1 MSDGALLL
9 LNGIARGFRDS
20 IVGMVRV
27 YQMDR
32 QQSDEVDSGEGSAG
46 EETPTV
52 LARRRAARKKRTEG
66 SSIKDRFVGKSQ
78 MCIMQSSWSLAVQH
92 NYDVN

>member
-1 MSDGALLL
+1 MSDGAFIL

-32 QQSDEVDSGEGSAG
+32 QQHDEVDSGEGSAG

-52 LARRRAARKKRTEG
+52 LARRRAARKKRVAG
-66 SSIKDRFVGKSQ
+66 SSSKDRFVSENHKYAGYIVTGC
-78 MCIMQSSWSLAVQH
+78 MMLLRC
-92 NYDVN
+92 

>member
-1 MSDGALLL
+1 MSDSAFVL

-27 YQMDR
+27 YQMDK
-32 QQSDEVDSGEGSAG
+32 QQSDEADSGEGSAG

-52 LARRRAARKKRTEG
+52 LARRRAARKKQAAAA
-66 SSIKDRFVGKSQ
+66 SSKDRFVENEG
-78 MCIMQSSWSLAVQH
+78 AVLFC
-92 NYDVN
+92 NFKNCFY

>member
-1 MSDGALLL
+1 MSDSALVL

-32 QQSDEVDSGEGSAG
+32 QLTDEVDSGEGSAG
-46 EETPTV
+46 EETPTI
-52 LARRRAARKKRTEG
+52 LARRRAARKKRAMT
-66 SSIKDRFVGKSQ
+66 SSSKDRFVDAES
-78 MCIMQSSWSLAVQH
+78 MV
-92 NYDVN
+92 V

>member
-1 MSDGALLL
+1 MSDSALVL

-32 QQSDEVDSGEGSAG
+32 QLTDEVDSGEGSAG
-46 EETPTV
+46 EETPTI
-52 LARRRAARKKRTEG
+52 LARRRAARKKRVMT
-66 SSIKDRFVGKSQ
+66 SSSKDRFVDAES
-78 MCIMQSSWSLAVQH
+78 MV
-92 NYDVN
+92 V

>member
-1 MSDGALLL
+1 MSDSALIL

-32 QQSDEVDSGEGSAG
+32 QPSDEVDSGEGSAS
-46 EETPTV
+46 EETTTV
-52 LARRRAARKKRTEG
+52 LARRRAARRKRMSA
-66 SSIKDRFVGKSQ
+66 SSTKDRFV
-78 MCIMQSSWSLAVQH
+78 CSL
-92 NYDVN
+92 

>member
-1 MSDGALLL
+1 MSDSALVL

-32 QQSDEVDSGEGSAG
+32 QPSDEVDSGEGSAS

-52 LARRRAARKKRTEG
+52 LARRRAARKKRTAA
-66 SSIKDRFVGKSQ
+66 SSSKDRFVELFIYAGYSLDSWRHGTVV
-78 MCIMQSSWSLAVQH
+78 CIG
-92 NYDVN
+92 